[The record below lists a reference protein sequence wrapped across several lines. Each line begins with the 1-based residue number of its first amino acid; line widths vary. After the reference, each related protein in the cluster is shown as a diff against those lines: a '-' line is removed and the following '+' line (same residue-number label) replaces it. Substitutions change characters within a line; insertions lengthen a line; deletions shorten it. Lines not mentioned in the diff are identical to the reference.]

1 MREQLRRIIPYQ
13 CENFI
18 TFPLW
23 EEGRF
28 TPYIHIWQVKEH
40 TDYYKSR
47 LEMIFNNTGYTF
59 FCEEDTD
66 VTIKITIHPI
76 EFNFNDYL
84 KPKWSIEE
92 MLDLIIK
99 FLEDE

>member
-1 MREQLRRIIPYQ
+1 MRELLRRIIPYQ

-28 TPYIHIWQVKEH
+28 TPYLHIWQLKEFS
-40 TDYYKSR
+40 DGIKER
-47 LEMIFNNTGYTF
+47 LDKVFNNTGYAF
-59 FCEEDTD
+59 FCEDDTD

-76 EFNFNDYL
+76 EFNHLDYL

-92 MLDLIIK
+92 MLELIIK
-99 FLEDE
+99 FIENE